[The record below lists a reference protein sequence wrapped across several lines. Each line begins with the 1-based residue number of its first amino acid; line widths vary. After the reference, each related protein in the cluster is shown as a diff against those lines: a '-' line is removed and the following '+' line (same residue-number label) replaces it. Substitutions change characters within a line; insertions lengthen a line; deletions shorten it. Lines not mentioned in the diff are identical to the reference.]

1 MENIFSI
8 LYKYKSQS
16 NMTPEE
22 NYFTE
27 SLKFILSLDSGLCN
41 KFVKFISNGNKFNAP
56 FSIKSQVRHG
66 NSIIDL
72 EIIDKNQKKIFIEV
86 KLRAHENW
94 YFSEDGK
101 DDFGQVEKYS
111 KLNIGYV
118 CFISQGS
125 DDIEI
130 KTNKNRYLG
139 QFEWFQIYELIEEY
153 YKKSNNL
160 KELNLHFLNN
170 FLKFMDE
177 QLSMKPF
184 KNFTKQEIKFSQGTN
199 FEFYSKLCNFID
211 YVKKDKQ
218 LVGFLRKSG
227 LSMPSKGSHF
237 NNGQL
242 NEIRLAKEGWNCSIG
257 FGLAYVNSNLDE
269 KYKGKE
275 GIYYYT
281 YAWIS
286 KERVQKIKTKY
297 KKFNLNKKYF
307 LEEFPCDDANFIAYN
322 EIQFSE
328 LMKGGEKKAIDYI
341 YKSLLELKKK
351 GVIKAMDWAIK

>member
-1 MENIFSI
+1 
-8 LYKYKSQS
+8 
-16 NMTPEE
+16 MTPEE

-27 SLKFILSLDSGLCN
+27 SLKFILSLDSSLCN

-56 FSIKSQVRHG
+56 FSIKSQVRHS

-72 EIIDKNQKKIFIEV
+72 EITDKNIKKIFVEV
-86 KLRAHENW
+86 KLRARENW

-101 DDFGQVEKYS
+101 DDFGQVEKYL
-111 KLNIGYV
+111 KLNDGYV

-125 DDIEI
+125 NDIEI
-130 KTNKNRYLG
+130 KEKYKNKYLG
-139 QFEWFQIYELIEEY
+139 QFEWFQIYEIIEEY

-160 KELNLHFLNN
+160 KEINLYFINN
-170 FLKFMDE
+170 FLKFMAE
-177 QLSMKPF
+177 QLNMKPF

-199 FEFYSKLCNFID
+199 FEFYSKLCDFMD

-218 LVGFLRKSG
+218 LMGFLKESG
-227 LSMPSKGSHF
+227 LNMPSKGSHF

-242 NEIRLAKEGWNCSIG
+242 NEIRLGKKGWNSSIG
-257 FGLAYVNSNLDE
+257 FGLFYANSNLDE
-269 KYKGKE
+269 KYEGKE
-275 GIYYYT
+275 GVYYYT

-286 KERVQKIKTKY
+286 KERAQKIKIKY
-297 KKFNLNKKYF
+297 KKFNLNKNYF
-307 LEEFPCDDANFIAYN
+307 LEEFPCNDNNYIAYN

-341 YKSLLELKKK
+341 YRSLLELKKK
-351 GVIKAMDWAIK
+351 GVIRAIDWAMKKEIN